1 MMEQEMAVALQ
12 ETIDRSKSNTHRI
25 DDLEREQR
33 AIHDLATSVAVM
45 AQTQTHM
52 QKDIAE
58 VKDTISSVA
67 MMAQEQGHMQQ
78 DISGLKSSVDTL
90 VAKPGRRWGAVVDKI
105 ITVLVAAVLAWLLG
119 QLGIK

>member
-1 MMEQEMAVALQ
+1 MTEQEMAVALQ
-12 ETIDRSKSNTHRI
+12 EAIDRSKSNTHRI

-33 AIHDLATSVAVM
+33 VIHDLATSVAVM

-58 VKDTISSVA
+58 VKTTIGSVA
-67 MMAQEQGHMQQ
+67 AMAQEQGHMQQ

-90 VAKPGRRWGAVVDKI
+90 VAKPGRRWNALVEKVGM
-105 ITVLVAAVLAWLLG
+105 TLVAAVVAWLLV
-119 QLGIK
+119 QLGIN

>member
-1 MMEQEMAVALQ
+1 MTEQEMAVALQ

-58 VKDTISSVA
+58 VKTTIGSVA
-67 MMAQEQGHMQQ
+67 AMAQEQGHMQQ
-78 DISGLKSSVDTL
+78 DISELKSSVDTL
-90 VAKPGRRWGAVVDKI
+90 VAKPGRRWNALVEKVGM
-105 ITVLVAAVLAWLLG
+105 TLVAAVVAWLLV
-119 QLGIK
+119 QLGIN

>member
-1 MMEQEMAVALQ
+1 MTEQEMAVALQ

-45 AQTQTHM
+45 AQAQTHM
-52 QKDIAE
+52 QQDIAE

-78 DISGLKSSVDTL
+78 DISELKSSVDTL
-90 VAKPGRRWGAVVDKI
+90 VAKPGRRWNALVEKVGM
-105 ITVLVAAVLAWLLG
+105 TLVAAVVAWLLV